1 MMVQPNLASLVGLL
15 LCCVATVAA
24 ADEAQRQAAWKKI
37 EAAFHPPAEYAN
49 DFGDYRSPLVFND
62 GRTVGSPADWQR
74 RRVEIL
80 QTWHNLMGPWPP
92 IIENQVLEL
101 LEKVDRGKYV
111 QQKVRFSITPK
122 HKTEGYL
129 LLPHGPED
137 KTKRKPAVLVVFY
150 EPETAIGEG
159 AGKQHRDFARQLANR
174 GFVCLSIGH
183 SASVYYPD
191 KEDAA
196 LQPLSALA
204 YVAANCYHVLANRPD
219 VDPKRIGVVG
229 HSYGGKWAMFA
240 SCLFDKFA
248 CAAYSDPGIVF
259 DERRPNVNYW
269 EPWYLGYERDTTR
282 KPGVINPERPRTGA
296 YKQMVADGRDL
307 HELHA
312 LMAPRPFLVS
322 GGSEDPPS
330 RWQALNHAVAVN
342 KLLGY
347 ENRVAMTNRP
357 AHDPNDESN
366 DVLCSFFEYFLLHGG
381 LDQK

>member
-1 MMVQPNLASLVGLL
+1 MLLRPLKAACFVWLILATRTL
-15 LCCVATVAA
+15 T
-24 ADEAQRQAAWKKI
+24 ADETQRQTAWQKI
-37 EAAFHPPAEYAN
+37 EPAFHPPKEFEN
-49 DFGDYRSPLVFND
+49 DFGDYRLPLMFDD
-62 GRTVGSPADWQR
+62 GRKVSSPADWKR
-74 RRVEIL
+74 RREEIL
-80 QTWHNLMGPWPP
+80 QTWHKLLGPWPP
-92 IIENQVLEL
+92 VIEQQEIEFLD
-101 LEKVDRGKYV
+101 KADRENYI
-111 QQKVRFSITPK
+111 QHKVRFSITPK

-129 LLPHGPED
+129 LLPQGAQD
-137 KTKRKPAVLVVFY
+137 KTKRRPAVLVVFY

-159 AGKQHRDFARQLANR
+159 PDKQHRDFARQLANR
-174 GFVCLSIGH
+174 GFVCLSVGH

-191 KEDAA
+191 QENAE

-204 YVAANCYHVLANRPD
+204 YVAANCYHVLANRPE
-219 VDPKRIGVVG
+219 VDPTRIGVVG

-240 SCLFDKFA
+240 SCLYDKFA

-259 DERRPNVNYW
+259 DEKRPNVNYW
-269 EPWYLGYERDTTR
+269 EPWYLGYERGTMRTR
-282 KPGVINPERPRTGA
+282 GVVTPDSPRTGA

-330 RWQALNHAVAVN
+330 RWQALNHSVAVN

-357 AHDPNDESN
+357 DHDPNDESN
-366 DVLCSFFEYFLLHGG
+366 EVLCSFFEYFLLHGG
-381 LDQK
+381 LERK

>member
-1 MMVQPNLASLVGLL
+1 MTLRLGLAGFVGLML
-15 LCCVATVAA
+15 AYVSAVI
-24 ADEAQRQAAWKKI
+24 ADDNAQRQTAWKKI
-37 EAAFHPPAEYAN
+37 EVAFHPPAEYEN
-49 DFGDYRSPLVFND
+49 DYGDYHSPLVFND
-62 GRTVGSPADWQR
+62 GRKVSSPAEWQR
-74 RRVEIL
+74 RRNEII
-80 QTWHNLMGPWPP
+80 QTWHKLMGPWPRV
-92 IIENQVLEL
+92 IEKQELEL
-101 LEKVDRGKYV
+101 LEKTDRDKYV

-122 HKTEGYL
+122 HKTEGFL
-129 LLPHGPED
+129 LLPHSPED
-137 KTKRKPAVLVVFY
+137 KVKRKPAVLVVFY

-174 GFVCLSIGH
+174 GFACLSVGH

-191 KEDAA
+191 KEQAN

-219 VDPKRIGVVG
+219 VDPNRIGVVG

-240 SCLFDKFA
+240 SCLYDKFA

-259 DERRPNVNYW
+259 DEMRPNVNYW
-269 EPWYLGYERDTTR
+269 EPWYLGYERSTTR
-282 KPGVINPERPRTGA
+282 NPGVINQEQPRTGA

-330 RWQALNHAVAVN
+330 RWQALNHSVAVN

-347 ENRVAMTNRP
+347 DNRVAMTNRP

-366 DVLCSFFEYFLLHGG
+366 EVLCSFFEYFLLHGG